1 MILRFD
7 FYIQNI
13 RKYSFSSEFYASW
26 LNVAA
31 AAVETIISPPLSR
44 NGNTAAFPPKEE
56 RYSKLSFVPST
67 GGLGFSLKNV
77 LLKLCG
83 ETV

>member
-1 MILRFD
+1 MDR
-7 FYIQNI
+7 
-13 RKYSFSSEFYASW
+13 RRCSESW
-26 LNVAA
+26 LNAA

-56 RYSKLSFVPST
+56 RYSKLRPIDL
-67 GGLGFSLKNV
+67 GLGFFLKNV

-83 ETV
+83 ETVKLLSIQFVPNQTHM